1 MNYITYNQVD
11 KIISR
16 PYWTKERNSKSF
28 MSRTYLKKIKMV
40 KQSSKKHL
48 SAPEGSRMLEELS
61 QLKIYGGRS
70 IEAQKLVMGNC
81 KSVCVGR

>member
-1 MNYITYNQVD
+1 
-11 KIISR
+11 
-16 PYWTKERNSKSF
+16 
-28 MSRTYLKKIKMV
+28 MV